1 MGKYKAVLFDF
12 DGTIMDTNKIILG
25 SWDHLFN
32 KMTGH
37 PADRSKVVKTFG
49 EILRDTMLY
58 MLPGRD
64 PDECVM
70 TYREYQMKI
79 WDEPI
84 YMFDGVDGMLRALKD
99 AGILLGLV
107 TSRVWSS
114 TKNGFYKF
122 DCADLIDAIVSAD
135 DTHVHKP
142 DPYPV
147 QLCLEKLG
155 VSKDEALYVGDSR
168 FDILCGNN
176 AGVDTCAVN
185 WSICFPPEDRTG
197 AQKPDFEIDSP
208 ADLLSLVCG

>member
-1 MGKYKAVLFDF
+1 MNRYKAVLFDF
-12 DGTIMDTNKIILG
+12 DGTVMDTNKIILG
-25 SWDHLFN
+25 SWDHLFM

-37 PADRSKVVKTFG
+37 PADRSRVVKTFG
-49 EILRDTMLY
+49 EILRDTMFY
-58 MLPGRD
+58 MLPGYD
-64 PDECVM
+64 PDECVK

-84 YMFDGVDGMLRALKD
+84 YMFPGVREMML
-99 AGILLGLV
+99 GIKAQGIKIALV

-114 TKNGFYKF
+114 TQNGFYKF
-122 DCADLIDAIVSAD
+122 DIADQLDAVVSAD

-147 QLCLEKLG
+147 QLCLQKLG
-155 VSKDEALYVGDSR
+155 VEPEDALFVGDSR

-185 WSICFPPEDRTG
+185 WSICFPPEIRTG
-197 AQKPDFEIDSP
+197 DQKPDFEIDEP
-208 ADLLSLVCG
+208 ADLLKLVSC